1 MKNCICLEISVI
13 NNDIVNPISF
23 KIAVVSVLT
32 LGFIRILSMPV
43 LSILSKDISISFVVG
58 APYVFI
64 VSEAFNVVWGLFVG
78 AVIVECT
85 WRLVFYL

>member
-1 MKNCICLEISVI
+1 MNSGGISLENCICLDTSVTVC
-13 NNDIVNPISF
+13 DIVNPISF

-58 APYVFI
+58 VPYVFI
-64 VSEAFNVVWGLFVG
+64 VSEAFNVVWG
-78 AVIVECT
+78 CS
-85 WRLVFYL
+85 